1 MKPTFFCLNIN
12 ERTKLSIY
20 NLCGVYA
27 AATYV
32 MRKQIDKHEPSS
44 SSYYEQK
51 STLFSTQSID
61 TNKSGSL
68 LKQSLMN
75 AAMRTSSLERS
86 QKSIDLEEKRETGI
100 GFETTSFVTL
110 CPILDLENQLTIQM

>member
-1 MKPTFFCLNIN
+1 M
-12 ERTKLSIY
+12 
-20 NLCGVYA
+20 YA

-75 AAMRTSSLERS
+75 AAMRTSSLERINPALLD
-86 QKSIDLEEKRETGI
+86 KFSIIFSAWHSPYG
-100 GFETTSFVTL
+100 V
-110 CPILDLENQLTIQM
+110 NQ

>member
-1 MKPTFFCLNIN
+1 MNAA
-12 ERTKLSIY
+12 KLSIY

-32 MRKQIDKHEPSS
+32 LRKHVDKHEPSS
-44 SSYYEQK
+44 SSCYEQK

-68 LKQSLMN
+68 LKQSLMK
-75 AAMRTSSLERS
+75 AARTSSLERS
-86 QKSIDLEEKRETGI
+86 QKSFDLEEKRETGAGLI
-100 GFETTSFVTL
+100 
-110 CPILDLENQLTIQM
+110 